1 MHIAED
7 EEALLRQKIHALVG
21 APPDTRHFTS
31 DGSSSDNVYSDM
43 KGEGVGGGGAS
54 RFIGNAA
61 CMSSTSG

>member
-31 DGSSSDNVYSDM
+31 DVYGDM
-43 KGEGVGGGGAS
+43 KGEGTGGGGTS

-61 CMSSTSG
+61 YMSSNSG